1 MRFLCKLFIYW
12 GKCHNEGFV
21 KVLLHLSLV
30 VRKPAFCIC
39 ENKDADQLRSNREA
53 DQHLCFRYTDKT
65 IPLLPKYEISN
76 LKPSSVVVQ
85 PSLCWTWSE
94 TPKTGFHTTRLIS
107 DGKNA
112 GIMLYT
118 LCTPNFNF
126 VQSVFH
132 YKTTLDGSCVCLLL
146 TPQVHRPSLLTT
158 FFSGFHLR
166 VYVYTVEP
174 ET

>member
-12 GKCHNEGFV
+12 GKYHNEGFV
-21 KVLLHLSLV
+21 KVLLHFWW
-30 VRKPAFCIC
+30 K
-39 ENKDADQLRSNREA
+39 K
-53 DQHLCFRYTDKT
+53 
-65 IPLLPKYEISN
+65 
-76 LKPSSVVVQ
+76 
-85 PSLCWTWSE
+85 
-94 TPKTGFHTTRLIS
+94 
-107 DGKNA
+107 A

-126 VQSVFH
+126 IQSVFH

-166 VYVYTVEP
+166 VYVNTVEP